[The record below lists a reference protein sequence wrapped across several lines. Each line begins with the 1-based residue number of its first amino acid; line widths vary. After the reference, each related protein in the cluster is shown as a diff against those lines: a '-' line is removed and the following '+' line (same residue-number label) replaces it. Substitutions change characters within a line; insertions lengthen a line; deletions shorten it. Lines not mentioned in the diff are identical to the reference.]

1 MTATI
6 TKVTHY
12 DITLNL
18 TQTELE
24 VFKAIMSNLKI
35 SEVRNAVG
43 LEKDEQKISEIYDKF
58 KLVTDLNIKVG
69 N

>member
-58 KLVTDLNIKVG
+58 KLVTNLHIKVG
-69 N
+69 S

>member
-18 TQTELE
+18 TQSELE
-24 VFKAIMSNLKI
+24 VFKAIMSNLKL

-58 KLVTDLNIKVG
+58 KLVTNLNIKVG

>member
-1 MTATI
+1 MTAII

-18 TQTELE
+18 TQSELE

-58 KLVTDLNIKVG
+58 KLVTNLNIKVG

>member
-6 TKVTHY
+6 TKVTNY
-12 DITLNL
+12 EVILNL
-18 TQTELE
+18 THSELE

-58 KLVTDLNIKVG
+58 KLVTNLNIKVG

>member
-18 TQTELE
+18 TQSKLE
-24 VFKAIMSNLKI
+24 VFKAIMSNLKL

-58 KLVTDLNIKVG
+58 KLVTNLNIKVG

>member
-1 MTATI
+1 MTTTI

-18 TQTELE
+18 TQFELE

-58 KLVTDLNIKVG
+58 KLVTNLNIKVG

>member
-1 MTATI
+1 MTTTI

-18 TQTELE
+18 TQSELE

-58 KLVTDLNIKVG
+58 KLVTNLNIKVG

>member
-58 KLVTDLNIKVG
+58 KLVTNLNIKVG

>member
-1 MTATI
+1 MTTTI

-12 DITLNL
+12 DIALNL
-18 TQTELE
+18 TQSELE

-58 KLVTDLNIKVG
+58 KLVANLNIKVG

>member
-18 TQTELE
+18 TQSELE

-58 KLVTDLNIKVG
+58 KLVTNLNIKVG

>member
-1 MTATI
+1 MTGTI

-58 KLVTDLNIKVG
+58 KLVTNLNIKVG

>member
-1 MTATI
+1 MTTTI

-18 TQTELE
+18 TQSELE

-58 KLVTDLNIKVG
+58 
-69 N
+69 

>member
-1 MTATI
+1 MTASV

-18 TQTELE
+18 TQSELE

-58 KLVTDLNIKVG
+58 KLVTNLNIKVG